1 MKNTTKL
8 ILIGI
13 TDCIIV
19 ASGCSLWWL
28 TKSADNF
35 LWVKEKIPNEG
46 TILSITTMVLSLVTF
61 FGILTAS
68 ESSGRGWGLNKGGMR
83 GAIAATILV
92 IYFFVLSINL
102 FIPFRDEMPE
112 MMETMVSSFTTILG
126 IMIPFYFGAS
136 AYVQTHTKDTDT
148 KKVTE
153 AQKDQ

>member
-102 FIPFRDEMPE
+102 FILNSGF
-112 MMETMVSSFTTILG
+112 FNNQ
-126 IMIPFYFGAS
+126 AS
-136 AYVQTHTKDTDT
+136 LDRNFNLHLLKNRSLFF
-148 KKVTE
+148 
-153 AQKDQ
+153 